1 MNANQLAALGKIKSN
16 RIARTYYDTAL
27 GLAQERSVNDV
38 TVQDI
43 LVLTDTSRQ
52 TFYNYFPNKNTFF
65 NYVFFKNVN
74 GLVHESNPLE
84 VLTQIIPDELNKN
97 YEYYSAICAGTG
109 TDNFHDFLT
118 FYLKAYYQDIS
129 ERVWDETANNAI
141 VDSTID
147 AYADVSAHLFVR
159 WLTDIKYSSQYSAK
173 DVGWQIYKDIPA
185 SLYQAFDAPATAPT
199 DKIVTNIVNL
209 GIGVMVGKDFLDKM
223 VEAFIVEHPNIRIN
237 FVRSGHYRSVKSRSV
252 GLELS
257 SFEFS
262 DTNYEKFKLCEH
274 NIVALVSKDNPLS
287 KLTHAKL
294 EAFYEENVVL
304 NSYRDK
310 KMLVKALRNDSL
322 RNTFSVNEI
331 SSSLNDIILEHNK
344 GVVLKSTLDEYKSNK
359 KVHAV
364 VIDDFKEGKEPFV
377 ASLNLF
383 IQKDYELSE
392 NERILARFIMEFS
405 KNYKTTLS
413 RSIVTRLR
421 RRSKRNQN
429 EES

>member
-1 MNANQLAALGKIKSN
+1 
-16 RIARTYYDTAL
+16 
-27 GLAQERSVNDV
+27 
-38 TVQDI
+38 
-43 LVLTDTSRQ
+43 
-52 TFYNYFPNKNTFF
+52 
-65 NYVFFKNVN
+65 
-74 GLVHESNPLE
+74 
-84 VLTQIIPDELNKN
+84 
-97 YEYYSAICAGTG
+97 
-109 TDNFHDFLT
+109 
-118 FYLKAYYQDIS
+118 
-129 ERVWDETANNAI
+129 
-141 VDSTID
+141 
-147 AYADVSAHLFVR
+147 
-159 WLTDIKYSSQYSAK
+159 
-173 DVGWQIYKDIPA
+173 
-185 SLYQAFDAPATAPT
+185 
-199 DKIVTNIVNL
+199 
-209 GIGVMVGKDFLDKM
+209 MVGKDFLDKM

-262 DTNYEKFKLCEH
+262 DTNYEKYKLCEH

-287 KLTHAKL
+287 KLTHAKF

-331 SSSLNDIILEHNK
+331 SSSLNDIILEHNM
-344 GVVLKSTLDEYKSNK
+344 GVVLKSTLDEYKGNK

-377 ASLNLF
+377 ATLSLF